1 LTATWDFSGVA
12 GVEAAFYSAVLDA
25 TLVSNSSGNPLDGD
39 GDGTGGDDFDH
50 ALLVAERG
58 DSDTDGDVDLSD
70 YNSLTTNFDPFG
82 TTLSWTDGNFD
93 DDGDIDLSDYNI
105 LASKFS
111 PLGYAQ
117 PIQLP
122 SATADDLEA
131 GNQTSRALRVAVQA
145 DDFLPTSPDRLLPSS
160 RSANARNHRQ
170 PDTRVPRSAACEAVS
185 VAFAQYEH
193 DRQSLGTVAA
203 SPASARSL
211 DLSLAEHLE

>member
-1 LTATWDFSGVA
+1 
-12 GVEAAFYSAVLDA
+12 AVLDA

-39 GDGTGGDDFDH
+39 GDGTGGDDFEH
-50 ALLVAERG
+50 TLLVAERG

-70 YNSLTTNFDPFG
+70 YNNLSTNFDPFG

-93 DDGDIDLSDYNI
+93 DDADIDLSDYNI

-117 PIQLP
+117 PIRVP
-122 SATADDLEA
+122 SVTADELEA
-131 GNQTSRALRVAVQA
+131 GNHASRALRVAVQA

-160 RSANARNHRQ
+160 RGANERHHRQ
-170 PDTRVPRSAACEAVS
+170 PTTRASRSAACEAVS

-193 DRQSLGTVAA
+193 DRQSLGTLGA
-203 SPASARSL
+203 SRASARSHG
-211 DLSLAEHLE
+211 LSLAEHLE